1 MASHTGC
8 AGVVPVTARKL
19 APMHR
24 TDALT
29 ADLFD
34 VAAPGATSARP
45 TAAADL
51 AGFEIGWDFA
61 HHRLTPPPD
70 GLAEGHPVSQGWRA
84 GAAVFGQRTL
94 KPTQHVR
101 KWLQLRLNAW
111 RRGRAFEGVQVTP
124 HFLAQIDVALCP
136 ITRTTLTHASGAGS
150 DASVDRV
157 CNQAG
162 YAAGNLAVMST
173 RANAAK
179 ADLGW
184 QDALTV
190 VRQLQ
195 SSGLDMLDG
204 LTPLH
209 WSRLGVLMSF
219 VTPLPHAEA
228 ACLPLLV
235 LPPNR
240 LRLLNAVQALQA
252 VITLAFT
259 QASAVPRLRELMAHV
274 PAPARHDF
282 QVFML
287 TLQAR
292 RLAIGM
298 QTSGPALRQALED
311 LWTDAAVNRRWQRF
325 ALQLGEA
332 ECERLVRQ
340 AARRGLGGKGWQ
352 WLPRAAATDGWAL
365 ATAGYAGPRPGW
377 ARAKP
382 PVKSVAAPN
391 ITAWPRM
398 YTTSS
403 SSVPALPA
411 PR

>member
-1 MASHTGC
+1 MRT
-8 AGVVPVTARKL
+8 
-19 APMHR
+19 

-29 ADLFD
+29 ADLFE
-34 VAAPGATSARP
+34 AP
-45 TAAADL
+45 TAASGTAS
-51 AGFEIGWDFA
+51 AAARSGFEIGWDFA
-61 HHRLTPPPD
+61 HYRLTPPPEH
-70 GLAEGHPVSQGWRA
+70 LAEGHPVRQGWQA
-84 GAAVFGQRTL
+84 GAAVFGMRTL
-94 KPTQHVR
+94 KPTPQVR

-124 HFLAQIDVALCP
+124 HFLAQIDVPVCP
-136 ITRTTLTHASGAGS
+136 ITRVALTHASGAGS

-190 VRQLQ
+190 MRQLQ
-195 SSGLDMLDG
+195 ASGLDRLDG
-204 LTPLH
+204 LSAVH
-209 WSRLGVLMSF
+209 WSRLAVLMSF
-219 VTPLPHAEA
+219 VTPLPHAQA
-228 ACLPLLV
+228 ACLPLQV

-252 VITLAFT
+252 VVTLAFT
-259 QASAVPRLRELMAHV
+259 QANAVPRLRELMAHV
-274 PAPARHDF
+274 PAAARHDF
-282 QVFML
+282 QVFVL

-298 QTSGPALRQALED
+298 QTSGPALRHALED

-325 ALQLGEA
+325 ALQLSEA
-332 ECERLVRQ
+332 DAERLVRG

-365 ATAGYAGPRPGW
+365 ATEGYAGPRPGW
-377 ARAKP
+377 ARAKL
-382 PVKSVAAPN
+382 PVKRASAAAPT
-391 ITAWPRM
+391 IGAWPLS
-398 YTTSS
+398 TSTSS
-403 SSVPALPA
+403 SSAQALPVL
-411 PR
+411 R